1 MDGTARRLPTC
12 RSLGCASNNALGTAP
27 PAAAPYRNSHCFTN
41 AATMGRMKLPRAIL
55 FDLDD
60 TILVAFGPAQS
71 QWQRTIGAFADQL
84 GPIEATVIAAAI
96 EAASTELWADPGRHK
111 YWRHR
116 TGAARRQIV
125 ATAFAAL
132 AATGDPVPPEAVGDA
147 LADAYN
153 ALHDE
158 ELSLFP
164 DAHETLDRLKE
175 LGVKLALITN
185 GAAEPQRAKVVRFAL
200 EHRFDH
206 IQIEGE
212 HGFGK
217 PEERAYKHAME
228 VLRVDPH
235 ETWMVGDNLE
245 WEIVAPQRLGIY
257 AIWHDGY
264 GVGLPANSPIR
275 PDRIIRRLSELL
287 V

>member
-1 MDGTARRLPTC
+1 
-12 RSLGCASNNALGTAP
+12 
-27 PAAAPYRNSHCFTN
+27 
-41 AATMGRMKLPRAIL
+41 MKQPRAIL

-71 QWQRTIGAFADQL
+71 QWQRIIAAFADQL
-84 GPIEATVIAAAI
+84 GPIEAAVVALAI
-96 EAASTELWADPGRHK
+96 QTASTELWADPGRHK

-116 TGAARRQIV
+116 IGDARRKI
-125 ATAFAAL
+125 AADAFLAL
-132 AATGDPVPPEAVGDA
+132 AAAGHPIPEQAVGNA

-153 ALHDE
+153 ALHEE
-158 ELSLFP
+158 ELAMFP
-164 DAHETLDRLKE
+164 DAHETLDKLKE

-185 GAAEPQRAKVVRFAL
+185 GAGEPQRAKVVRFAL

-217 PEERAYKHAME
+217 PEERAYTHAME
-228 VLRVDPH
+228 VLGVEPH

-245 WEIVAPQRLGIY
+245 WEVVGPQRLGIH

-264 GVGLPANSPIR
+264 GVGLPPDSPIK
-275 PDRIIRRLSELL
+275 PDRIIRRISELL
-287 V
+287 T

>member
-1 MDGTARRLPTC
+1 LDTARM
-12 RSLGCASNNALGTAP
+12 A
-27 PAAAPYRNSHCFTN
+27 Y
-41 AATMGRMKLPRAIL
+41 MKLPRAIL

-71 QWQRTIGAFADQL
+71 HWQRTIAAFADQL

-96 EAASTELWADPGRHK
+96 EAASTELRADPARDK

-116 TGAARRQIV
+116 TGAARRRIV

-132 AATGDPVPPEAVGDA
+132 AAAGHRVPTEAIGDA

-175 LGVKLALITN
+175 LGVQLALITN

-217 PEERAYKHAME
+217 PEERAYNHAME
-228 VLRVDPH
+228 VLGVGPH

-264 GVGLPANSPIR
+264 GVGLPRNSPIR